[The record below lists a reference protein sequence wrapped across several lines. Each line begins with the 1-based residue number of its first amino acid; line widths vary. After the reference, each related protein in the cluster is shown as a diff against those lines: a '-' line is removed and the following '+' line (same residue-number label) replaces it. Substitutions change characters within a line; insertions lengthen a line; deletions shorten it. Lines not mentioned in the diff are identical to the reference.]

1 MHVKE
6 NRMLKKMRAGEAV
19 VSVKTNLSDP
29 RVGELAGLCGFEC
42 IWLDMEHVPNDWFV
56 VENQIRAARMVGMD
70 TIVRVARGSYSDL
83 IRPFEANADAIMVP
97 HVMSLA
103 DARQVSRQTRF
114 NPVGRRPVDGGN
126 SDGAYCMIDFKQYLA
141 ESNQEKFVI
150 IQIEDPEPLEELEA
164 IAGVEGIDLLF
175 FGPGDFSHAIGA
187 PGQSDHPL
195 INQTRRR
202 IVDAARANGKLA
214 GTVGTLA
221 NYQELVDMG
230 YQLINIGADV
240 LGLADYFRN
249 ITASLQRLS
258 ENQSHV

>member
-19 VSVKTNLSDP
+19 VSVKTNLADP
-29 RVGELAGLCGFEC
+29 RVVELAGLCGFEC

-56 VENQIRAARMVGMD
+56 IENQIRAARMVGMD

-97 HVMSLA
+97 HVMSLE

-114 NPVGRRPVDGGN
+114 NPIGRRPVDGGN

-141 ESNQEKFVI
+141 ESNREKLVI

-187 PGQSDHPL
+187 PGQGDHPM
-195 INQTRRR
+195 IKQTRRR
-202 IVDAARANGKLA
+202 IVEVARANGKLA

-221 NYQELVDMG
+221 DYQELVEMG
-230 YQLINIGADV
+230 FQLINIGADV
-240 LGLADYFRN
+240 LGLVDYFRN
-249 ITASLQRLS
+249 ITASLPRRS
-258 ENQSHV
+258 ESK